1 VQRREG
7 VARRAVLA
15 ATVAC
20 LTWVFVPATRA
31 AVVTTSADNGTGSLR
46 QVIASAS
53 PGETI
58 TFAMGVNP
66 TLTSGGIGILKPLT
80 LAGNGIGQ
88 TTITGAPTGGVFGVL
103 PTPSSGTVMVDDLT
117 ITGGHA
123 GSGGGSPGEMGV
135 PGGAIE
141 LLAGNL
147 VINRTE
153 FSGNTAGDGAM
164 GFAGPGGG
172 GAGGNGGTG
181 GGGGAIHASG
191 MSTLTISDS
200 IFSNNLAGNGGA
212 GGDGGSSSMTAGGK
226 GGNGGLAGVG
236 GAIATNV
243 QTSIINTTFTGNRA
257 GQGGAGGD
265 GGSGFGGFQGDGGN
279 GGNGGDGGA
288 IYQNPLNPMTIT
300 VTLGGSTFNGN
311 VAGPGGGGG
320 ASNFGSPGE
329 GGPGGDGGAIIAVT
343 PAIGNSTLTGN
354 QAGAGGSGG
363 SNLFGQ
369 ARGGDGGNGGGTDG
383 AIGIRSST
391 IVGNS
396 TGLGG
401 AGGTTG
407 GTGVGGAVNN
417 SNPSGTMVGS
427 IVANNMLGG
436 GPTTDFL
443 ANCAGAVPS
452 TNSSNLTFPANTG
465 CTATVGDP
473 LLGTLADNG
482 GPTKTIALGPGS
494 AAIDQLPVGTNCPT
508 TDQRG
513 IARPQGPA
521 CDIGAFELEPAAPV
535 PAAQA
540 AQPTIKKKKCK
551 KKKHKRAAAAKK
563 KKCKKKKKKR

>member
-1 VQRREG
+1 MLLREG

-15 ATVAC
+15 ATIAC
-20 LTWVFVPATRA
+20 LTWVFAPATYA

-46 QVIASAS
+46 DVIASAS

-58 TFAMGVNP
+58 TFATGVNP

-88 TTITGAPTGGVFGVL
+88 TTITGAPIGGVFGVL

-123 GSGGGSPGEMGV
+123 GSGGSPGEMGA
-135 PGGAIE
+135 PGGAID
-141 LLAGNL
+141 LHAGNL
-147 VINRTE
+147 VIDRSE
-153 FSGNTAGDGAM
+153 FSGNTAGNGAT
-164 GFAGPGGG
+164 GFTGPGGG
-172 GAGGNGGTG
+172 GAGGTG
-181 GGGGAIHASG
+181 GPGAAGGAIHASG
-191 MSTLTISDS
+191 QSTLTISNS
-200 IFSNNLAGNGGA
+200 IFSGNLAGNGGA
-212 GGDGGSSSMTAGGK
+212 GGNGGPSSMTAGGK
-226 GGNGGLAGVG
+226 GGDGGFAGVG

-243 QTSIINTTFTGNRA
+243 QTSIINTIFTGNHA

-265 GGSGFGGFQGDGGN
+265 GGSGFGGILGGGGK

-288 IYQNPLNPMTIT
+288 IYQNPLAP
-300 VTLGGSTFNGN
+300 TLTMAVDGSTFNDN
-311 VAGPGGGGG
+311 VAGSGGNGAGNSNLGNPGD
-320 ASNFGSPGE
+320 
-329 GGPGGDGGAIIAVT
+329 GGPGGDGGAIFALT
-343 PAIGNSTLTGN
+343 PAISNSTRAAN
-354 QAGAGGSGG
+354 QAGAGGTGG
-363 SNLFGQ
+363 SSPFGQ
-369 ARGGDGGNGGGTDG
+369 APGGDGGNGGGTDG
-383 AIGIRSST
+383 SIGIRSSS
-391 IVGNS
+391 IAGNR

-407 GTGVGGAVNN
+407 GTGVGGGVNS

-452 TNSSNLTFPANTG
+452 TNSNNLTFPDNTG
-465 CTATVGDP
+465 CVASVGNP
-473 LLGTLADNG
+473 LLGPLANNG
-482 GPTKTIALGPGS
+482 GPTQTMALGPGS
-494 AAIDQLPVGTNCPT
+494 AAIDQLPVGSNCPP

-521 CDIGAFELEPAAPV
+521 CDIGAFELVPAAPV
-535 PAAQA
+535 TAAQT
-540 AQPTIKKKKCK
+540 AQPTIKKKKCKK

-563 KKCKKKKKKR
+563 KKCKKKKSH